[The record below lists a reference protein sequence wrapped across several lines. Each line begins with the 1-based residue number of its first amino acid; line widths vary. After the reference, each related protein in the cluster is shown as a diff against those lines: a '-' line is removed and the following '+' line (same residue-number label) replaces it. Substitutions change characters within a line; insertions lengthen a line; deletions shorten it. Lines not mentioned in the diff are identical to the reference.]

1 MTVSLKKIGPGLLFA
16 GAAIGVSH
24 LVQSTRAGADFGFGL
39 IWALLLVNIFKYP
52 FFQFGPRYAM
62 ATGET
67 LLDGYKKLGK
77 GVLIAY
83 FVMSLATMFTIQT
96 AVTIVTAGIAKSI
109 FESYI
114 SIPIESWTAIIL
126 VICFIILIMGRYRF
140 LDKLMKIIIIT
151 LTVSTIIAVIFAL
164 KNSTEQIVLTQVFPN
179 SLQFGFLIA
188 FMGWMPAPL
197 DISIWHS
204 LWAIEKQKAEKDY
217 TTKSSLFDFNVGYF
231 ATIILGLG
239 FLALGALVMF
249 NSGEVFSGKAS
260 DFSNQ
265 LISMYTKNL
274 GSWSYIIIAIAA
286 FTTMFSTT
294 LTTLDASPR
303 AMAKTT
309 QLLFG
314 DVLKRSYLFWIL
326 VLIIGTILI
335 FIVFFSDM
343 ALLITIATVLSFIT
357 APLYALANYALIS
370 SKHTPK
376 SWQPSKGLHILS
388 WFGLLF
394 LVGFSIWYIVLN
406 KDMFIQFYDWLSQL
420 F

>member
-1 MTVSLKKIGPGLLFA
+1 MAFSLKKIGPGLLFA

-67 LLDGYKKLGK
+67 LLDGYRKLGK

-83 FVMSLATMFTIQT
+83 FILTFATMFTIQT
-96 AVTIVTAGIAKSI
+96 AVTIVTAGLAKSI
-109 FESYI
+109 FGDMI
-114 SIPIESWTAIIL
+114 STEIWTVIIL
-126 VICFIILIMGRYRF
+126 SICFVILTIGKYSF
-140 LDKLMKIIIIT
+140 LDKLMKFIIVT
-151 LTVSTIIAVIFAL
+151 LTISTIIAVFFAISHL
-164 KNSTEQIVLTQVFPN
+164 DKPISVTQVFPN
-179 SLQFGFLIA
+179 AMEFGFLIA

-204 LWAIEKQKAEKDY
+204 LWAIEKKKED
-217 TTKSSLFDFNVGYF
+217 TTFSVKSSLFDFNVGYF
-231 ATIILGLG
+231 STIILGLG
-239 FLALGALVMF
+239 FLALGALIMF
-249 NSGEVFSGKAS
+249 NSGENFSGKAGE
-260 DFSNQ
+260 FSNQ
-265 LISMYTKNL
+265 LISMYTKSL
-274 GSWSYIIIAIAA
+274 GNWSYIIIGIAA

-309 QLLFG
+309 QLLAG
-314 DVLKRSYLFWIL
+314 NLIKRSYLLWLLIL
-326 VLIIGTILI
+326 ILGTILI
-335 FIVFFSDM
+335 FFFFKSDM

-357 APLYALANYALIS
+357 APLYAIANYILIS

-376 SWQPSKGLHILS
+376 EWRPSIGIHILS
-388 WFGLLF
+388 WLGLLF
-394 LVGFSIWYIVLN
+394 LVGFSVWYIVLN
-406 KDMFIQFYDWLSQL
+406 KDMFTQFYDWLTQL

>member
-1 MTVSLKKIGPGLLFA
+1 MSFSLKQIGPGLLFA

-62 ATGET
+62 ATGES

-83 FVMSLATMFTIQT
+83 FIITFATMFTIQT
-96 AVTIVTAGIAKSI
+96 AVTIVTAGLATSI
-109 FESYI
+109 FGDFI
-114 SIPIESWTAIIL
+114 STEIWTVIIL
-126 VICFIILIMGRYRF
+126 GICFTILILGKYNF
-140 LDKLMKIIIIT
+140 LDKLMKFIIIT
-151 LTVSTIIAVIFAL
+151 LTISTVVAVYFACQ
-164 KNSTEQIVLTQVFPN
+164 NSTQPTSLTQIFPN
-179 SLQFGFLIA
+179 AMEFGFLIA

-204 LWAIEKQKAEKDY
+204 LWAIEKQKTEKDF
-217 TTKSSLFDFNVGYF
+217 TVKSSLFDFNVGYF

-249 NSGEVFSGKAS
+249 QSGESFSGNAGS
-260 DFSNQ
+260 FSNQ
-265 LISMYTKNL
+265 LIAMYTKNL
-274 GSWSYIIIAIAA
+274 GNWSYVIIGIAA

-303 AMAKTT
+303 AMSKTT

-314 DVLKRSYLFWIL
+314 NIKKQSYLMWIII
-326 VLIIGTILI
+326 LISGTILI
-335 FIVFFSDM
+335 FFFLKSEM
-343 ALLITIATVLSFIT
+343 GFLIEVATVLSFLT
-357 APLYALANYALIS
+357 APFYAIINYKLIS

-376 SWQPSKGLHILS
+376 IWQPSIKLHVLS
-388 WFGLLF
+388 WLGILF
-394 LVGFSIWYIVLN
+394 LIGFSIWYLTIL
-406 KDMFIQFYDWLSQL
+406 
-420 F
+420 